1 MGKKKVIKQTEEALL
16 KESDTR
22 KVPQPRPSAE
32 ERGQVSTLPKMS
44 KQMAH
49 GRVYVQATYNN
60 TIVSVT
66 DESGNV
72 VAWASSGNLGFKGPK
87 KATPYAA
94 SRVSETVVEKVK
106 KTGIINVEVFVK
118 GIGSGR
124 ESAVRSL
131 AAHGLNIL
139 SIKDVTPIPHN
150 GPRPRKVRRV

>member
-1 MGKKKVIKQTEEALL
+1 MGKKKVIKQTKEELL
-16 KESDTR
+16 KESVAA
-22 KVPQPRPSAE
+22 KAP
-32 ERGQVSTLPKMS
+32 QVSALPKVS
-44 KQMAH
+44 RQVAH
-49 GRVYVQATYNN
+49 GKVYIQATYNN
-60 TIVSVT
+60 TIISVT
-66 DESGNV
+66 DEKGNV

-94 SRVSETVVEKVK
+94 SRVAETVVEKVK
-106 KTGIINVEVFVK
+106 KTGIADVEVFVK

-139 SIKDVTPIPHN
+139 SIKDITPIPHN